1 MVTKEDLL
9 YRQIYT
15 LKDGA
20 RVLIRPLTKDDKQ
33 CLFDLFIPVP
43 PEERRFM
50 RHNINDP
57 EIITSWVENI
67 DYDKIFP
74 LVAIIGNRIVGDATI
89 HFNDGSARH
98 RAEIRIFLAKD
109 FRDRGLGTRLVQGIT
124 DIAKRRN
131 IYLLEVQIVRD
142 LINDIKALEKLNF
155 HTTCIYEDYFMLP
168 DGELRD
174 IVHMLNRIRSPE
186 GEF

>member
-9 YRQIYT
+9 YRQIFT

-33 CLFDLFIPVP
+33 SLLDLFLPVP
-43 PEERRFM
+43 LEERRFI

-57 EIITSWVENI
+57 EVVSAWVENI

-74 LVAIIGNRIVGDATI
+74 LIAIVGDRIVGDATI
-89 HFNDGSARH
+89 HFNTGSARH

-109 FRDRGLGTRLVQGIT
+109 FRGRGLGTKLIQGVKE
-124 DIAKRRN
+124 IAKRRS

-142 LINDIKALEKLNF
+142 LINDIKALEKLGF
-155 HTTCIYEDYFMLP
+155 ETACIYEDYFMLS

-174 IVHMLNRIRSPE
+174 VVHMLNRIRTPE

>member
-15 LKDGA
+15 LKDGT
-20 RVLIRPLTKDDKQ
+20 RVLIRPLIKDDRQ
-33 CLFDLFIPVP
+33 SLLDLFLPVP
-43 PEERRFM
+43 LEERRHI

-57 EIITSWVENI
+57 DVISSWIDNI

-74 LVAIIGNRIVGDATI
+74 LVAIVGDRIVGDATI
-89 HFNDGSARH
+89 HFNEGTARH

-109 FRDRGLGTRLVQGIT
+109 FRERGLGTKLIQGVT
-124 DIAKRRN
+124 EIAKRRN
-131 IYLLEVQIVRD
+131 IYILEVQIVRD
-142 LINDIKALEKLNF
+142 LINDIKALEKLDF
-155 HTTCIYEDYFMLP
+155 KTVCIFENYFILP

-174 IVHMLNRIRSPE
+174 VVHMLKRIHTPE